1 MDPHAWGVDTGYHDL
16 WGNWHEAP
24 ASTLEAV
31 FTAMDAEVPSPPPS
45 PVVFVRQGEPK
56 SFGAPG
62 EVRLEEGGHLKFEDR
77 LPPDLPI
84 GYHDVISG
92 DGPARRLIVSPGR
105 CWLPDGLR
113 EWGWAASVY
122 ALRSYSSWGFGDFG
136 DLRRLTEWADGLGA
150 GMVLINPLHATD
162 PHPAEPSPY
171 SPGSR
176 CWRNPLYL
184 KVEEVPGAAEAGID
198 LDDLAKKGR
207 DLNAS
212 RTIDRS
218 AVFELKSAALEM
230 LWGRF
235 RGSDDF
241 GDFCA
246 EDGRLLED
254 FATFAALAE
263 IHGSDWHS
271 WPQELR
277 HPRNAAVK
285 RARNDLGARVDYH
298 KWLQWL
304 LERQLGRAAE
314 NVRIIHDL
322 AIGVGN
328 GGADAWIWQDTF
340 ASGVTIGAPPDDF
353 NLSGQNWGVLAFDPW
368 KLRAANYE
376 PFIALIRSALRSSG
390 GVRYDHVMGL
400 FRLFWIPDGASAA
413 EGTYVRYPYSDLL
426 DIVALESR
434 RARCVVVGEDLGTVE
449 PHVREE
455 LARRALLSYRL
466 MWFEPTAPREYPEL
480 ALAAV
485 SNHDLPTIAGVW
497 TGADLADQERAGIRP
512 NYDFAHAITSKLV
525 AATGVVEGG
534 AVEEVVAGAYRWLA
548 EAPCALLAAT
558 LEDALAVTERPNLPG
573 TVSER
578 PNWSL
583 ALPYSLEEIEEHPG
597 PRRVAQVLGARNA

>member
-1 MDPHAWGVDTGYHDL
+1 MDPQAWGVDTGYHDL

-84 GYHDVISG
+84 GYHDVITG

-207 DLNAS
+207 DLNGS

-218 AVFELKSAALEM
+218 AVFELKGAALEM
-230 LWGRF
+230 LWERF
-235 RGSDDF
+235 LGDEDF

-246 EDGRLLED
+246 ENGGPLED
-254 FATFAALAE
+254 FATFASLAE

-328 GGADAWIWQDTF
+328 SGADAWIWQDTF

-426 DIVALESR
+426 DIVALESQ

-548 EAPCALLAAT
+548 EAPCALVAAT